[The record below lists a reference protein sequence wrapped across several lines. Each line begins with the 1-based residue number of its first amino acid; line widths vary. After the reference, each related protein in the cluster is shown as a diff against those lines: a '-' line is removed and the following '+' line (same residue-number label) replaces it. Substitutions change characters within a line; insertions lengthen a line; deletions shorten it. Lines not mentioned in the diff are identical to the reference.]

1 MEACSAASAKEA
13 RYALLAEQ
21 LATLQQREQAT
32 SRAFFLRPADHGD
45 QRCIE
50 AAQKFAAIMSQ
61 LSAEPSDDSAEQ
73 QLAELKRSWEGGESE
88 LQKMFALG
96 RQGMNDPMLAE
107 LPTSVGLSKKIQ
119 TAVTDYVSHMENLVQ
134 QRQRE
139 QERVARQTLWLSIFF
154 LCLSF
159 AVAVVCGMVT
169 IHRVNIRVRKAQQA
183 LEAIAKKDLAGEDIE
198 VLSQDALGKAF
209 SSVNQTKN
217 ALSRVVA
224 EMGEIGA
231 LVSAAAT
238 QLAASAQNSARGADD
253 QRAQTEQVSAALT
266 EMAASVGEIAKHTAM
281 ASESAGVASSSV
293 LKGEQAVDVTATK
306 MSQISEQSAAVAHS
320 IEALTK
326 DSEEIGR
333 AASLIQDIAA
343 QTNLLALNAAI
354 EAARAGEHGRGFAV
368 VAAEVRRLAEQTG
381 AATKE
386 IDAMTASVQKQV
398 KGALGKTRI
407 EHDSIL
413 EGVALTQ
420 TMRESFTLIRESV
433 SNVDSMMAQIASAT
447 SQQSSTTEELQC
459 NVENIVHNVARSADA
474 AHESSAA
481 STELSK
487 LSEQMHRQIVQFQ
500 LPGAG
505 REFSRKPL

>member
-1 MEACSAASAKEA
+1 
-13 RYALLAEQ
+13 
-21 LATLQQREQAT
+21 
-32 SRAFFLRPADHGD
+32 
-45 QRCIE
+45 
-50 AAQKFAAIMSQ
+50 
-61 LSAEPSDDSAEQ
+61 
-73 QLAELKRSWEGGESE
+73 
-88 LQKMFALG
+88 
-96 RQGMNDPMLAE
+96 
-107 LPTSVGLSKKIQ
+107 
-119 TAVTDYVSHMENLVQ
+119 
-134 QRQRE
+134 
-139 QERVARQTLWLSIFF
+139 
-154 LCLSF
+154 
-159 AVAVVCGMVT
+159 
-169 IHRVNIRVRKAQQA
+169 
-183 LEAIAKKDLAGEDIE
+183 
-198 VLSQDALGKAF
+198 
-209 SSVNQTKN
+209 
-217 ALSRVVA
+217 
-224 EMGEIGA
+224 
-231 LVSAAAT
+231 
-238 QLAASAQNSARGADD
+238 
-253 QRAQTEQVSAALT
+253 
-266 EMAASVGEIAKHTAM
+266 MAASVGEIAKHTAM

-386 IDAMTASVQKQV
+386 IDAMTASVQEQV